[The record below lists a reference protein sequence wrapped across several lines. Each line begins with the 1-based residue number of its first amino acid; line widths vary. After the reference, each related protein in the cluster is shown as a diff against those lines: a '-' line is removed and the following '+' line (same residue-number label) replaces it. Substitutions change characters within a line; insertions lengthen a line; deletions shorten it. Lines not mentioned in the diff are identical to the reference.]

1 MHFCK
6 FRGREELA
14 NSGLGSQSPS
24 PPDHVGQNSGFF
36 FFSFLKKS
44 EILSQFINQSEII
57 HSQLFIL
64 LRTGWAF
71 LSLSVSV
78 IHIKYTYILYIN
90 IYVYILY

>member
-1 MHFCK
+1 MGWEASLHHLLTK
-6 FRGREELA
+6 LA
-14 NSGLGSQSPS
+14 KT
-24 PPDHVGQNSGFF
+24 VF

-64 LRTGWAF
+64 LRTVWAF
-71 LSLSVSV
+71 LSVCVSV
-78 IHIKYTYILYIN
+78 IYIIYAYILSIN